1 MFPSITCMSIAC
13 NYPVLCHIKITPL
26 SFMDILYILYVFY
39 FLSVFVL
46 YVLYIFHVR
55 FLCNNYIYYLYF
67 CQKEVRTLSFQP
79 LTLCLTIFSQTADKK
94 QYSFFT
100 FPLLHSPLPV
110 HPPPRHPE
118 RNSCQRHSCC
128 HAHRKK
134 DRIDSVFLE
143 FRPVPHQHPVHGPV
157 KCCSR
162 NQRNCRGNQKYSYR
176 RFMNSC
182 HTFCIQSNSYC

>member
-1 MFPSITCMSIAC
+1 MFFIFFSFLFCAFCIYFICIFCAIITFTICISAKKRLEHYRS
-13 NYPVLCHIKITPL
+13 NL
-26 SFMDILYILYVFY
+26 SLYVS
-39 FLSVFVL
+39 L
-46 YVLYIFHVR
+46 
-55 FLCNNYIYYLYF
+55 
-67 CQKEVRTLSFQP
+67 
-79 LTLCLTIFSQTADKK
+79 FSLRLLIKK

-128 HAHRKK
+128 HAHCKK
-134 DRIDSVFLE
+134 DRIDSIFLE
-143 FRPVPHQHPVHGPV
+143 FRPVLHQHPVHCPV